1 MEGLKYTVI
10 DSREKYFD
18 YCNKLEQLI
27 FSESNNKEMEDEI
40 DLLTLL
46 IEDWDKKNSSVTEL
60 DPIQLLQ
67 SFMKDHSMKAID
79 LANILGI
86 SKGLV
91 SEILA
96 YKKGL
101 SKEVIRKLSE
111 KFKVN
116 QEAFNRPYNLS
127 LDSIKEDTGKQP
139 LLEFKLQRVSTEKE
153 LIETLRITKNQVA
166 ANISAFRYEDKDAGQ
181 VIFYVPSLKIIGN
194 AENDEE
200 ASKILKNKIDTFFT
214 LLQTYSTSKR
224 TVELQ
229 KLGWKQDLYKN
240 KEFSQLSVNESGEL
254 EGFKIDKSKI
264 QRIRVVAA

>member
-46 IEDWDKKNSSVTEL
+46 IEDWDKKNSSV
-60 DPIQLLQ
+60 
-67 SFMKDHSMKAID
+67 KAID

-101 SKEVIRKLSE
+101 SKKVIRKLSE